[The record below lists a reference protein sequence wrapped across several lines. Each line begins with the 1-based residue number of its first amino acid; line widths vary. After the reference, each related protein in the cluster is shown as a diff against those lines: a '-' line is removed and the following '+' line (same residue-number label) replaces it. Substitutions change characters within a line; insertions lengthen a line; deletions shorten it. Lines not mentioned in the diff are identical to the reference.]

1 MKKINKM
8 RKKKERRRFLKEEI
22 TQKENNQSIQ
32 SEYKLFHD
40 VHF

>member
-1 MKKINKM
+1 M
-8 RKKKERRRFLKEEI
+8 RKKEREKKIFLKEEI

-40 VHF
+40 VRF